1 MEHNTQE
8 IMTKKLVTIPYK
20 ATLIEAYEIMAKR
33 KIRHLPVTD
42 HNQQIIGIISDR
54 DLQRAMRP
62 EKISDRSSTTNSY
75 GVDVALT
82 FDPTFEVRD
91 FMSFPIKEVE
101 QTMTIEAV
109 ATRMLHDKVSAYI
122 VTQRTRPVGIVTTD
136 DMLKFLVQML
146 RDDPSSLRKTIDGFV
161 EIWDPLY

>member
-42 HNQQIIGIISDR
+42 HNQQIIGIIS
-54 DLQRAMRP
+54 